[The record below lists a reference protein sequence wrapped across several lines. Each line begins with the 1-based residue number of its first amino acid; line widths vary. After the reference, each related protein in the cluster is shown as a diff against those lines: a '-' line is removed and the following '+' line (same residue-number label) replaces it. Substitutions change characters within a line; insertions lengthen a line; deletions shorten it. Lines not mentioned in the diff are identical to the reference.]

1 MFRSNYR
8 HVRCEKSESLRGISL
23 GPNAKIE
30 WHQRHPDANH
40 PFLVKR
46 MSWSWFSAETVRIQP
61 TELEFRVKG
70 EANYLAL
77 HDFVRS
83 DGETRV
89 NGGSRST
96 ITDARDRLTFVPIG
110 SSVEG
115 WNCLK
120 GRVSQAFAV
129 HLAPSTSD
137 HYANDISD
145 IPPSLYFE
153 NSNLKATL
161 VKLRSVLDGS
171 GIDDQAY
178 AETLGLLLLWEL
190 RHAADPKYS
199 PLKTVRGGL
208 TGLQLS
214 RIREFLDANISR
226 GVGVSELANLAGL
239 SQFHFIRAFKHSVG
253 LSPYQYVLAERISVA
268 KELLS
273 KRDLSVADVALAV
286 GFSDAAQLNR
296 VFLKFVGVTPTVF
309 RRETI

>member
-1 MFRSNYR
+1 
-8 HVRCEKSESLRGISL
+8 
-23 GPNAKIE
+23 
-30 WHQRHPDANH
+30 
-40 PFLVKR
+40 
-46 MSWSWFSAETVRIQP
+46 MSWSWFSAETVRIRP

-120 GRVSQAFAV
+120 SRVSQAFAV

-153 NSNLKATL
+153 NSDLKATL

-214 RIREFLDANISR
+214 RIRSFLDANISR

>member
-8 HVRCEKSESLRGISL
+8 HVHCEKSESLRGISL

-120 GRVSQAFAV
+120 SRVSLCGSSRPFHV
-129 HLAPSTSD
+129 RSLRKRYLGYPS
-137 HYANDISD
+137 I
-145 IPPSLYFE
+145 
-153 NSNLKATL
+153 
-161 VKLRSVLDGS
+161 
-171 GIDDQAY
+171 
-178 AETLGLLLLWEL
+178 
-190 RHAADPKYS
+190 
-199 PLKTVRGGL
+199 
-208 TGLQLS
+208 
-214 RIREFLDANISR
+214 
-226 GVGVSELANLAGL
+226 
-239 SQFHFIRAFKHSVG
+239 
-253 LSPYQYVLAERISVA
+253 
-268 KELLS
+268 
-273 KRDLSVADVALAV
+273 
-286 GFSDAAQLNR
+286 
-296 VFLKFVGVTPTVF
+296 TVF
-309 RRETI
+309 